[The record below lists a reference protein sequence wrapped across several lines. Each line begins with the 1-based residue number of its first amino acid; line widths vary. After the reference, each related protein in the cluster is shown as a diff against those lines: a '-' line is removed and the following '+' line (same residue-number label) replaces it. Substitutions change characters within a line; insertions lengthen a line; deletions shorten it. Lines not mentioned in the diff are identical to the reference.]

1 MQKLK
6 ELIKNKAKEQDIQKY
21 LKDNLHL
28 IAEYYA
34 PSPNNYIIFS
44 EFPIDEGKVDF
55 VIFTDRSR
63 MQIILI
69 EIKGA
74 DFPYLTKSNKISTKI
89 RDAHEQILERF
100 DFIEHNYELFRR
112 KAHEIRQ
119 EVEKGKIKYNSLLG
133 SNGFLDV
140 DPNKEIKYIGIV
152 IGGYMTDDI
161 LESKKRNQLEL
172 DSNRKTQFESWD
184 SFLRKI
190 EDKNRIMSVSFISNH
205 SNKSFPL
212 GTKVKTKVAWP
223 SIPVGTEGI
232 VDGHYDNGGIMI
244 AWNLPDQPLPN
255 NYIKFDLENQIRGII
270 RDGFSESETKYLEVV
285 KKASESLESNI

>member
-6 ELIKNKAKEQDIQKY
+6 ELIKNKSTEQDIQKY

-28 IAEYYA
+28 IAEHYA
-34 PSPNNYIIFS
+34 SSTNEYIIFS

-74 DFPYLTKSNKISTKI
+74 DFSYLTKSNKTSNVI
-89 RDAHEQILERF
+89 REAHEQILERF
-100 DFIEHNYELFRR
+100 DFIDRNYELFRR

-119 EVEKGKIKYNSLLG
+119 EVEKGKIKYNTLLG
-133 SNGFLDV
+133 SNGFLHV
-140 DPNKEIKYIGIV
+140 DPNKEIKYRGVV
-152 IGGYMTDDI
+152 IGGYTTDDI

-184 SFLRKI
+184 SFLRKV
-190 EDKNRIMSVSFISNH
+190 EDKNRIKSVSFISTY
-205 SNKSFPL
+205 SNESFPI
-212 GTKVKTKVAWP
+212 GTRVKTKVAWP
-223 SIPVGTEGI
+223 SVPVGTEGI
-232 VDGHYDNGGIMI
+232 VDEHYGNSGIMI
-244 AWNLPDQPLPN
+244 AWDLPNQPLPH
-255 NYIKFDLENQIRGII
+255 NYKEFNLEKLVRGIL
-270 RDGFSESETKYLEVV
+270 RDGFSESETKYLEVI
-285 KKASESLESNI
+285 KKS

>member
-6 ELIKNKAKEQDIQKY
+6 ELIQNKAKEQDIQKY

-28 IAEYYA
+28 IAEHYA
-34 PSPNNYIIFS
+34 SPKNEYIIFS

-74 DFPYLTKSNKISTKI
+74 DFPYLTKSNKTSNVI
-89 RDAHEQILERF
+89 REAHEQILERF
-100 DFIEHNYELFRR
+100 DFIERNYELFRR
-112 KAHEIRQ
+112 KVHEIRQ

-133 SNGFLDV
+133 SNGFLHV
-140 DPNKEIKYIGIV
+140 DPNKEIKYRGIV
-152 IGGYMTDDI
+152 IGGYTTDDI

-190 EDKNRIMSVSFISNH
+190 EDKKRIMSVNFINNY
-205 SNKSFPL
+205 SNKNFPI
-212 GTKVKTKVAWP
+212 GTRVKTKVAWP
-223 SIPVGTEGI
+223 SVPVGTEGI
-232 VDGHYDNGGIMI
+232 VDEHYGNSGIMI
-244 AWNLPDQPLPN
+244 AWDLPDQPLPN
-255 NYIKFDLENQIRGII
+255 DYIKFDLNNQIRGII
-270 RDGFSESETKYLEVV
+270 RDGFSESETKYLEIV
-285 KKASESLESNI
+285 KKS